1 MTDLSSVETAA
12 PAAPVAAADVTPAW
26 MEHSIGRLDQRLLS
40 VLLTL
45 GSMLLAWVFR
55 WTQDDA
61 FISLRYAQQLA
72 DGNGLVYNAGEY
84 VEGYSN
90 FVWTVL
96 MAVPIR
102 LGWDPVEFG
111 HVVGVLCLGVTVLLT
126 LRVARAALG
135 SQLLANA
142 AVVALMA
149 TVTFIAYGTGG
160 LETSLQT
167 AMVMAVVVLLLPT
180 WTSGELPTAARAV
193 GVSLL
198 CAAAL
203 MTRMDSAVVLLV
215 PVGVVALRTLRRRA
229 ADGGVPRSLGVLAAL
244 VLPALVVLGSWTLW
258 RHSVYGQWLPNTA
271 TAKRSDPLSLVRG
284 VLYFAMFGLLTGTAA
299 FVPILCTAGRSLA
312 RVRPFGVLLATI
324 GVWSLYV
331 LAVGADFME
340 FRFMVVVLPLVAVV
354 KVALL
359 LRIRSTRWQLA
370 VVAALACSIPLHT
383 MVFRG
388 AANVDS
394 VGLLHETVGPGDESW
409 RTLGRLLGEQ
419 LGSNPGS
426 NDVVIGVTPAG
437 AIPFESHLTT
447 IDMLGLTDPWTARH
461 GVELPYEVL
470 PKAGHEH
477 LATIAHLR
485 DRDVSLLIGHP
496 RFAAPAEPGEVY
508 GAGAVDALFLHEA
521 PDPEHIPDDASMVE
535 VPVDDERV
543 LMVLYLE
550 PDDDVE
556 RLLAEGTWR
565 EVELD
570 MDQP

>member
-1 MTDLSSVETAA
+1 MTDVSTVETAV
-12 PAAPVAAADVTPAW
+12 PAAAEGAAPGW
-26 MEHSIGRLDQRLLS
+26 LEHSIGRLDQRLLT

-45 GSMLLAWVFR
+45 GSMLLAWGFR

-72 DGNGLVYNAGEY
+72 DGNGLVYNPGEY

-96 MAVPIR
+96 MALPIR

-111 HVVGVLCLGVTVLLT
+111 HVVGVLCLGATVLMT
-126 LRVARAALG
+126 VRVARAALG
-135 SQLLANA
+135 SHLLANA
-142 AVVALMA
+142 AVVALMS

-160 LETSLQT
+160 LETSLQA
-167 AMVMAVVVLLLPT
+167 AMVMAVVLLLLPT
-180 WTSGELPTAARAV
+180 WMGGELPTTATAV
-193 GVSLL
+193 AVSLL
-198 CAAAL
+198 SAAAL
-203 MTRMDSAVVLLV
+203 MTRMDTAVVLLV
-215 PVGVVALRTLRRRA
+215 PVGVVALRALRGRA
-229 ADGGVPRSLGVLAAL
+229 ADVDGSRRLGVLAAL

-258 RHSVYGQWLPNTA
+258 RYSVYGHWLPNTA
-271 TAKRSDPLSLVRG
+271 TAKRPDLLSLVRG

-299 FVPILCTAGRSLA
+299 FVPILCTAGRSVA

-324 GVWSLYV
+324 GLWSLYV
-331 LAVGADFME
+331 LVVGADFME
-340 FRFMVVVLPLVAVV
+340 FRFMVVVLPLVAIVE
-354 KVALL
+354 VALL
-359 LRIRSTRWQLA
+359 LRIRTTRWQLA
-370 VVAALACSIPLHT
+370 VVAALALSIPLHT

-447 IDMLGLTDPWTARH
+447 IDMLGLTDPWTALH
-461 GVELPYEVL
+461 GVELPYKVL

-477 LATIAHLR
+477 LTTIAHLR
-485 DRDVSLLIGHP
+485 DRHVSLLIGHP
-496 RFAAPAEPGEVY
+496 RFAAPAEPGGVY
-508 GAGAVDALFLHEA
+508 GAGAIDDLFLHEA
-521 PDPEHIPDDASMVE
+521 PDPEHVPDDASMIE
-535 VPVDDERV
+535 VPVGDERV
-543 LMVLYLE
+543 LMMLYLE

-556 RLLAEGTWR
+556 RLLDEGTWR
-565 EVELD
+565 RVPLD
-570 MDQP
+570 MSRP